1 MLMHACAL
9 LHVPTLVVHEQFP
22 LYERL
27 KAAARNRRRRITG
40 DITAR
45 ESPLELVAAS
55 ACSKLASSCITYPH
69 EVRNDGTVTL

>member
-1 MLMHACAL
+1 MC
-9 LHVPTLVVHEQFP
+9 TLVINKQFP

-40 DITAR
+40 DITAK

-69 EVRNDGTVTL
+69 EVNNVMIAQQYRSFCCSQ